1 MSNIQEITFFERKVV
16 KNMTLFFLNKSSFF
30 KIITQLFIVVL
41 VHSLLLGNNAV
52 AANSG
57 NRLVNIGFSTMPG
70 NRIQL
75 KLDFANTVIRH
86 NSFSTDKPARIV
98 LDFPDTKIG
107 MRKKYQAIGI
117 GVVQGIQ
124 AVETYDRTRVVLK
137 LVRMVPFKINVV
149 GKRVLISIDNMA
161 PQISTPPPTG
171 GPLFAPPKKQSTPIM
186 PVRQQPTTIP
196 FTSSQGPHIQAID
209 FGRTQDGAGRIA
221 ITLSD
226 TSIVVDMGSK
236 GNDIVL
242 NFHNA
247 GLPKRLDRRLDVL
260 DFGTPISFIDTFP
273 IGSNVRMG
281 VTAKGDYEHHAYQT
295 ENVYVLEVKE
305 KVYVKP
311 EKLKIEDRKYEGQ
324 LVSFDFQNID
334 VRSILS
340 LLFGLPGV
348 NLNMVA
354 GEEVKGAVTLRLNK
368 VPWDQALDIILEARE
383 LGMQKIGNVR
393 MIDLKK
399 NIDERKQRALK
410 ANQEIKKLEPLHTEF
425 IIINYA
431 KAEDIVK
438 LLSTKGTHSFL
449 SDRGSVSMDKRTNTL
464 ILQDTADKITEIRN
478 LITSLDVPVRQV
490 LIESKIVIAT
500 SNFSKDL
507 GVKFGHSANED
518 LGQGN
523 GVVFG
528 GKVGGDT
535 NFSDG
540 TGFTSDNTAT
550 SGEGENYIVSLPAA
564 VASPAAVGLAIGK
577 IGSYLLQLEL
587 SLMQSQGNGEVL
599 SSPRVITG
607 NQQEAF
613 ILQGSEIPYIEP
625 GGVGAVST
633 VNFKPVVLELKVTP
647 QITPDGRVNL
657 TLEVTKDTEGGRF
670 NGIPSIE
677 TRKVKTTVL
686 IDNGETVVLGGVY
699 ERTTGNTLDR
709 VPFFADLPFV
719 GHLFKRRSS
728 RDQKSELLIFVT
740 PKILKDKS

>member
-1 MSNIQEITFFERKVV
+1 
-16 KNMTLFFLNKSSFF
+16 MTLFFSNWNKSSCF

-41 VHSLLLGNNAV
+41 IHSLLLGNNAR
-52 AANSG
+52 AINSG

-70 NRIQL
+70 NRVQL

-98 LDFPDTKIG
+98 LDLPDTKIG

-161 PQISTPPPTG
+161 PQISTPPSTG
-171 GPLFAPPKKQSTPIM
+171 GPLFAPQKKQLTPLM
-186 PVRQQPTTIP
+186 PVVQQQPTTIP
-196 FTSSQGPHIQAID
+196 FTSSQNPHIQAID
-209 FGRTQDGAGRIA
+209 FRRTQDGAGHIA

-226 TSIVVDMGSK
+226 TSIVVDMASK

-242 NFHNA
+242 SFHNA
-247 GLPKRLDRRLDVL
+247 VLPKRLDRRLDVL

-273 IGSNVRMG
+273 IGSNIRMK

-311 EKLKIEDRKYEGQ
+311 ETLKIEDRKYEGQ

-354 GEEVKGAVTLRLNK
+354 GEEVNGAVTLRLNK
-368 VPWDQALDIILEARE
+368 VPWDQALDIILEAKE
-383 LGMQKIGNVR
+383 LGMQKIGNVM

-431 KAEDIVK
+431 KAKDIVE
-438 LLSTKGTHSFL
+438 LLRTKGEHSFL
-449 SDRGSVSMDKRTNTL
+449 SGRGSVSMDKRTNTL

-478 LITSLDVPVRQV
+478 LITSLDVPIRQV

-535 NFSDG
+535 TFSSG
-540 TGFTSDNTAT
+540 TGFTSNNTAT
-550 SGEGENYIVSLPAA
+550 PGEGENYIVSLPAA

-613 ILQGSEIPYIEP
+613 ILQGSEIPYVEAA
-625 GGVGAVST
+625 GVGAVST

-657 TLEVTKDTEGGRF
+657 TLEVTKNTEGARF
-670 NGIPSIE
+670 NGIPSID

-709 VPFFADLPFV
+709 VPFFADLPLI

-740 PKILKDKS
+740 PRILKDKS